1 MRDYFY
7 DTKYKKDMNFFF
19 LERSAWIL
27 IVAVNTGLSVPRATL
42 ARKFCDSKPE
52 HIPWHVILLRNIS
65 FLRSASHERKCS
77 NCFPHCKKKK
87 AMKITEPKLSCGKSS
102 PE

>member
-42 ARKFCDSKPE
+42 A
-52 HIPWHVILLRNIS
+52 
-65 FLRSASHERKCS
+65 
-77 NCFPHCKKKK
+77 
-87 AMKITEPKLSCGKSS
+87 
-102 PE
+102 